1 MAISDAPFSISLV
14 GDETGEKWV
23 GDFRAKERLT
33 HRDTLIK
40 DARKRELLG
49 PQGGTPDQ
57 RAFSVAVIVSE
68 LTVRLT
74 KMPKWFE
81 ESSLGLDLE
90 DENVLADIYDKV
102 MKIEKDARAAREK
115 KSEADR
121 KLLADEAKALAEPEK
136 G

>member
-49 PQGGTPDQ
+49 PNAGSPDP
-57 RAFSVAVIVSE
+57 RAYSVAVIVAE

-81 ESSLGLDLE
+81 ESELGLDLA
-90 DENVLADIYDKV
+90 DENVLADIWDKA
-102 MKIEKDARAAREK
+102 MKVQTDAQALRAK
-115 KSEADR
+115 KSDEDR
-121 KLLADEAKALAEPEK
+121 KALEDDAKKLAEPEK

>member
-40 DARKRELLG
+40 DARRRELLG
-49 PQGGTPDQ
+49 TAGGEPDP
-57 RAFSVAVIVSE
+57 RALSVAIIVSE

-81 ESSLGLDLE
+81 ESGLGLELE
-90 DENVLADIYDKV
+90 DENVLADIYDKAIKV
-102 MKIEKDARAAREK
+102 QLEAKKAREK
-115 KSEADR
+115 KSEEDR
-121 KLLADEAKALAEPEK
+121 AELAKEAAK
-136 G
+136 GEDK

>member
-40 DARKRELLG
+40 DMRRRELLG
-49 PQGGTPDQ
+49 SFGGDPDP
-57 RAFSVAVIVSE
+57 RARSVAIIVAE

-74 KMPKWFE
+74 KMPRWFE
-81 ESSLGLDLE
+81 ESNLGLDLE
-90 DENVLADIYDKV
+90 DENVLAEVWDKAV
-102 MKIEKDARAAREK
+102 KVQLAASEARQKAAEEKQKELRKDAEK
-115 KSEADR
+115 LTE
-121 KLLADEAKALAEPEK
+121 EK
-136 G
+136 